1 MPRARAGESVRG
13 YKLLKDFK
21 MAGGGNCEW
30 TFAVKDDRE
39 YFIKVFLNP
48 KYPRP
53 DGPGSEETKR
63 KMIAECERF
72 DKHQRKLNDAVKK
85 IAGVGGRLVAASDF
99 FREENLYYKVAHKV
113 PVTPITAKEIAKLPL
128 PQKIRLL
135 QNVATAV
142 TSLHRQSI
150 VHGDLKVDN
159 ALLER
164 TGADGELVARLI
176 DFDSSYFSGDPY
188 EVDEMVGD
196 PPYYSPEL
204 LNYVQKRETNPK
216 TLTVKSDIF
225 ALGLV
230 FHQYLAGEPP
240 SFPDDHQYACE
251 AVRAGHVFTPAALSG
266 VGHDGLANLISS
278 MLELDPSRRPE
289 SFIVQNML
297 KDIRGGGAPPPP
309 PPRPTDVVSPT
320 PRPTPVA
327 DPAPGGK
334 KGLRG
339 TGLKVEAA
347 AAVSPT
353 TSPLAPAP
361 APAKPVRRSLK
372 ISKEFLAKP
381 EEKAAA
387 GASGDAA
394 VGAAAPPEPA
404 SVPPA
409 AAPGADLSLPSNYK
423 IVLTNLI
430 SSLTRLEKIVD
441 EKTTPPEAPPRVKG
455 TLRGAPLSLSPEQS
469 GSLSEIASRLEE
481 LQKHADDVVAWFRG
495 EASDR
500 PRLAKL
506 EPDLEVSG
514 DAGGARLRVDV
525 AAPAE
530 PKGRLT
536 ATDIDEPVPSVHAT
550 PDAVAEAVS
559 TEPPSTEGGSAD
571 SGLVAEPVATIAVEA
586 PSESSTTAVGESAD
600 SSGGHRRAERLRNRE
615 IRPRS

>member
-13 YKLLKDFK
+13 YKLLEDFK

-30 TFAVKDDRE
+30 TFAVKDGKE

-63 KMIAECERF
+63 KMIAECEKF
-72 DKHQRKLNDAVKK
+72 DEHQRKLNDAVKK

-99 FREENLYYKVAHKV
+99 FREENLFYKVAVKV
-113 PVTPITAKEIAKLPL
+113 PVTPITVKEIARLPL

-164 TGADGELVARLI
+164 TGADGDLVARLI

-204 LNYVQKRETNPK
+204 LNYVQKRETNPR
-216 TLTVKSDIF
+216 TLTVKSDVF

-240 SFPDDHQYACE
+240 SFPDDHKYACD

-297 KDIRGGGAPPPP
+297 KDIRGGGAP
-309 PPRPTDVVSPT
+309 TTPT
-320 PRPTPVA
+320 PRPTDAVSPTPLPPG
-327 DPAPGGK
+327 PAKRP
-334 KGLRG
+334 GLRG
-339 TGLKVEAA
+339 LGLKVEPTAA
-347 AAVSPT
+347 DDPKT
-353 TSPLAPAP
+353 PPPAP
-361 APAKPVRRSLK
+361 PPTPVKGGLK
-372 ISKEFLAKP
+372 ISKEFLEKP
-381 EEKAAA
+381 ADKAAA
-387 GASGDAA
+387 SASGDAA
-394 VGAAAPPEPA
+394 ASAAAAKEPA
-404 SVPPA
+404 SVPHASDPST
-409 AAPGADLSLPSNYK
+409 DLSLPGNYR

-430 SSLTRLEKIVD
+430 SSLMRLEKIVD

-455 TLRGAPLSLSPEQS
+455 TLRGAPLSLSPEQT

-495 EASDR
+495 ETTDR
-500 PRLAKL
+500 PQLAGL
-506 EPDLEVSG
+506 GPDLEVRG
-514 DAGGARLRVDV
+514 DAGVPSHRVEVVRAEGADSEELGV
-525 AAPAE
+525 
-530 PKGRLT
+530 
-536 ATDIDEPVPSVHAT
+536 ATDIDEPVPSVHAI

-586 PSESSTTAVGESAD
+586 PSEPSTTAVGESAD

>member
-30 TFAVKDDRE
+30 TFAIKDGKE

-48 KYPRP
+48 KYPRS

-63 KMIAECERF
+63 KMIAECEKF

-113 PVTPITAKEIAKLPL
+113 PVTPITAKEIARLPL
-128 PQKIRLL
+128 PQKVRLL

-142 TSLHRQSI
+142 TSLHKQSI

-164 TGADGELVARLI
+164 TGADGDLVARLI

-240 SFPDDHQYACE
+240 SFPSDHQYACE
-251 AVRAGHVFTPAALSG
+251 AVRAGHVFTPATLSG
-266 VGHDGLANLISS
+266 VGSDGLAKLISS
-278 MLELDPSRRPE
+278 MLELDPGRRPD
-289 SFIVQNML
+289 SFSVQNML
-297 KDIRGGGAPPPP
+297 KDIRGGGDPTSPTPTPPPP
-309 PPRPTDVVSPT
+309 PPPP
-320 PRPTPVA
+320 PVTEA
-327 DPAPGGK
+327 K

-339 TGLKVEAA
+339 TGLKVE
-347 AAVSPT
+347 PT
-353 TSPLAPAP
+353 ATDSSSTTTTTTTAPATSV
-361 APAKPVRRSLK
+361 KGGLK
-372 ISKEFLAKP
+372 ISKEFITKP

-387 GASGDAA
+387 SASVDISASSGVAT
-394 VGAAAPPEPA
+394 EPA

-409 AAPGADLSLPSNYK
+409 VVPSADPSLPGNYK

-430 SSLTRLEKIVD
+430 SSLTQLEKIVD
-441 EKTTPPEAPPRVKG
+441 EKMTPPEAPPRVKG
-455 TLRGAPLSLSPEQS
+455 TLRGAPLSLSPEQTV
-469 GSLSEIASRLEE
+469 SLSEIASRLEE

-495 EASDR
+495 EKSER
-500 PRLAKL
+500 PRLADL
-506 EPDLEVSG
+506 GPDLEVSG
-514 DAGGARLRVDV
+514 ETDVPPHRIEVVHAGGAKPEEHSV
-525 AAPAE
+525 
-530 PKGRLT
+530 
-536 ATDIDEPVPSVHAT
+536 ATDIDEPLLSVHAST
-550 PDAVAEAVS
+550 DAVAETVS
-559 TEPPSTEGGSAD
+559 TEPPLKEVETSDGGI
-571 SGLVAEPVATIAVEA
+571 VAEPIVTLAVEV
-586 PSESSTTAVGESAD
+586 PSEPPTVVVGESAD
-600 SSGGHRRAERLRNRE
+600 TSGAHRRAERLKSRE

>member
-142 TSLHRQSI
+142 TSLHRQLI

-159 ALLER
+159 ALLEK

-251 AVRAGHVFTPAALSG
+251 AVRAGHVFAPATLSG
-266 VGHDGLANLISS
+266 VGDDKLASLISS
-278 MLELDPSRRPE
+278 MLELEPGRRPD
-289 SFIVQNML
+289 SFTVQNML
-297 KDIRGGGAPPPP
+297 RDIRSGGT
-309 PPRPTDVVSPT
+309 PTTPT
-320 PRPTPVA
+320 PRPTGVTPGPTGVTP
-327 DPAPGGK
+327 DPGGRR
-334 KGLRG
+334 GLRG
-339 TGLKVEAA
+339 PGLKVEPTAA
-347 AAVSPT
+347 DGPT
-353 TSPLAPAP
+353 TSTPTTSTPTTP
-361 APAKPVRRSLK
+361 TPVKSGLK
-372 ISKEFLAKP
+372 ISKDFLAKS
-381 EEKAAA
+381 EDKAAA
-387 GASGDAA
+387 DASGDAS
-394 VGAAAPPEPA
+394 VSAAATEPV
-404 SVPPA
+404 SPPPA
-409 AAPGADLSLPSNYK
+409 ADPGTDLSLPGNYK

-455 TLRGAPLSLSPEQS
+455 TLRGAPLSLSPEQTD
-469 GSLSEIASRLEE
+469 SLSEIASRLEE

-495 EASDR
+495 ETTDR
-500 PRLAKL
+500 PQFAGLG
-506 EPDLEVSG
+506 PDLEVSG
-514 DAGGARLRVDV
+514 DAGVPSHRVEVVRAEGADSEELAV
-525 AAPAE
+525 
-530 PKGRLT
+530 
-536 ATDIDEPVPSVHAT
+536 ATDIDEAVPSVHAT
-550 PDAVAEAVS
+550 PVAAAETAV
-559 TEPPSTEGGSAD
+559 TEPPSTEGGTSD
-571 SGLVAEPVATIAVEA
+571 GEPVTEPVATIAVEA

-600 SSGGHRRAERLRNRE
+600 SSGAHRRAERLRNRE